1 MPRVSGKELS
11 DRAWAIY
18 AVTGFL
24 FTTANN
30 ESAIAHPGG
39 LNEGAALVAKALY
52 AFRARP

>member
-39 LNEGAALVAKALY
+39 LSEGAALVAKALY